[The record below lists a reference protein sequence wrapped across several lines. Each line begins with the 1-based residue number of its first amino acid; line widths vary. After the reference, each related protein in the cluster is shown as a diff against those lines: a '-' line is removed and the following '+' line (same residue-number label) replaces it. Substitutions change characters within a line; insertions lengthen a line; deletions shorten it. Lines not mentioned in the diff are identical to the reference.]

1 MKKYLPTYCCSNKTL
16 LHEKQLISDQTAQ
29 KIESLFKLLS
39 NVTRLKM
46 LHALVID
53 GELRVSDLSRK
64 VGMKP
69 QAVSNQLQK
78 LVDRRVLSQRRN
90 GANIYYSISD
100 PCVIG
105 LLAQGLCLVED
116 SENNLE
122 HEKYDETE

>member
-1 MKKYLPTYCCSNKTL
+1 
-16 LHEKQLISDQTAQ
+16 
-29 KIESLFKLLS
+29 
-39 NVTRLKM
+39 M